1 MVKVVNSFK
10 GKTTEELQKLPNDEL
25 FALLNARQRRSLK
38 RGLSDNKKKLIAEIK
53 EAKDIN
59 AIALLDNGRAL
70 NISQLTSLIK
80 SSSFVIANDTGP
92 AHIAAHTGTR
102 GLTLFGKHTTAYK
115 VSIKREYFQVIE
127 VDDLNNLSAEKV
139 FERLIN
145 LL

>member
-1 MVKVVNSFK
+1 M
-10 GKTTEELQKLPNDEL
+10 EEHW
-25 FALLNARQRRSLK
+25 
-38 RGLSDNKKKLIAEIK
+38 
-53 EAKDIN
+53 
-59 AIALLDNGRAL
+59 AL

-115 VSIKREYFQVIE
+115 VSIKRENFQVIE